1 MDKLDMRKLL
11 NDIRKYGDCGVPR
24 EKLDFWNSQLEK
36 SLKELTTG
44 ADSEVPEGE
53 MIPLEQL
60 MGKQKY
66 TVSMDP
72 QQIPPAITNVVDKDR
87 APLPEVI
94 NLSDFAT

>member
-1 MDKLDMRKLL
+1 MRKLL
-11 NDIRKYGDCGVPR
+11 NDVRKYGDCGVPR
-24 EKLDFWNSQLEK
+24 KKLDFWNSQLEK

-66 TVSMDP
+66 TASMDP

-87 APLPEVI
+87 APLSEVI